1 MNEKELDKLEKD
13 IEKRILKNYQ
23 EALKQIRAEI
33 SRVYEK
39 YDGDIEKLQKYD
51 RLTALER
58 KIMDIIRELSKQTS
72 NSLLVGL
79 GVLYNESYMR
89 TFYDIEQQA
98 GAYIYFALLDK
109 ETINQAI
116 LNPADRIGF
125 INRMKDNHTKTR
137 QQLMDILIQGFMQ
150 GLGFGRVSKQVRERF
165 GQSAYNSLR
174 IVRTEGMR
182 VRNAATQKSREVSVE
197 AGVSLKKRWVSTL
210 DTRTRDSHQKLD
222 GKTIDVN
229 DYFKIDT
236 DKALAP
242 LMFTLPQNTI
252 NCRCTTISIVDGF
265 EPKTRR
271 SKEDGLIPNMTYEQW
286 IEYKKNN
293 K

>member
-58 KIMDIIRELSKQTS
+58 KIMEIIRELSKQTS

-98 GAYIYFALLDK
+98 GAFIYFALLDK

-150 GLGFGRVSKQVRERF
+150 GLGFGKVSKQVRERF

-182 VRNAATQKSREVSVE
+182 VRNVATQKSREVSVE
-197 AGVSLKKRWVSTL
+197 SGVSLKKRWVSTL
-210 DTRTRDSHQKLD
+210 DTRTRDSHKDLD
-222 GKTIDVN
+222 GVTIGVDE
-229 DYFKIDT
+229 YFKIGT

-242 LMFTLPQNTI
+242 LMFAQPQNSI
-252 NCRCTTISIVDGF
+252 QCRCTTISIVDGF

-271 SKEDGLIPNMTYEQW
+271 SKADGLIPNMTYREW
-286 IEYKKNN
+286 EEYKKKN